1 MYLNH
6 ELKVFFTL
14 FGLTAVPSATDAATH
29 KKMFRFGSPSELA
42 QRNTKLMIL

>member
-1 MYLNH
+1 MHLNH

-29 KKMFRFGSPSELA
+29 KKMFRFGSPSDLA